1 MRYFLRL
8 NKEERC
14 CLCDIMIIDRYTMG
28 SITMANEY
36 IGAIDYE
43 YDLLT
48 GETVHE
54 FDDHELYTKWMLLL
68 KQ

>member
-14 CLCDIMIIDRYTMG
+14 CLYDIMIIDRYTMG
-28 SITMANEY
+28 SFAMANEY

-48 GETVHE
+48 RETVHE